1 MFGNAGCGPCSRH
14 PERIRSYIAHSE
26 PDRLQHPGLDE
37 FIRQTHGI
45 KTEIYT
51 TMISSD
57 KAVLRPGIAAVI
69 RAAIEDS
76 RNGLLSSV
84 AAGIPTIVTPSKS
97 L

>member
-1 MFGNAGCGPCSRH
+1 
-14 PERIRSYIAHSE
+14 
-26 PDRLQHPGLDE
+26 
-37 FIRQTHGI
+37 
-45 KTEIYT
+45 
-51 TMISSD
+51 MISSD
-57 KAVLRPGIAAVI
+57 KAVLRPGIAALI